1 MSEHSILLQEQMLS
15 EQKKQTA
22 LLQQIATNQMVLI
35 QALAEEQGVEEEM
48 QALTYLDGSP
58 VRSGQL

>member
-1 MSEHSILLQEQMLS
+1 MLS

>member
-35 QALAEEQGVEEEM
+35 QALAEEQGVEEGGR
-48 QALTYLDGSP
+48 ALTYLDGSP
-58 VRSGQL
+58 VRSEQL